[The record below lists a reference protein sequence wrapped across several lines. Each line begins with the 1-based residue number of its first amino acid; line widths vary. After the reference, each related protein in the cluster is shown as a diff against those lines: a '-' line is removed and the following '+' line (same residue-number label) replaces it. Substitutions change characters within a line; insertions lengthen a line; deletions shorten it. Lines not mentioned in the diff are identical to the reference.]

1 MHNVK
6 DQHILDEYL
15 MITKMFTVGALYTNC
30 YVVGCDETRDAIIID
45 PGFDNELV
53 AKRILR
59 EAEQLE
65 LQIKYIVNTHGH
77 SDHIAGNGIMKKLTG
92 APILIHEYDAPMLTK
107 ATENLTTLFGLR
119 TAPMPPADQMLHN
132 GDPIKMGTVT
142 LRVIH
147 TPGHTRGSISLL
159 GDDVVF
165 TGDTLFAGSIGRTD
179 FPGSSY
185 KEIMSSLKKLSIL
198 PNRIKVYPGH
208 GPASTIGEEKRS
220 NPFLQNISTSSDT
233 F

>member
-1 MHNVK
+1 
-6 DQHILDEYL
+6 

-30 YVVGCDETRDAIIID
+30 YVVGCNETKEAIIID
-45 PGFDNELV
+45 PGFDTGLV

-59 EAEQLE
+59 EAVQLE

-77 SDHIAGNGIMKKLTG
+77 SDHISGNGMVKKLTA

-107 ATENLTTLFGLR
+107 ATENLTMLLGFR
-119 TAPMPPADQMLHN
+119 TVSLPPADRMLHN
-132 GDPIKMGTVT
+132 GDTIEVGEVM
-142 LRVIH
+142 LRVLH
-147 TPGHTRGSISLL
+147 TPGHTRGSISIL

-179 FPGSSY
+179 LPGSSP
-185 KEIMSSLKKLSIL
+185 KEIMSSLKKLIVLSDH
-198 PNRIKVYPGH
+198 IKVYPGH
-208 GPASTIGEEKRS
+208 GPVSTIGEEKKS
-220 NPFLQNISTSSDT
+220 NPFLQNLSVSSDA